1 MGRTNLTRRR
11 TRSDLERLGTL
22 MRKENVVV
30 CALCAALALAAA
42 LPVTSGRSLQQLVM
56 PEMMPGPM
64 LAGGWSDVS
73 VDDRFQDLVNV
84 FNYASLVLPQ
94 LNSNGMSS
102 PNPSLQLCYAR
113 SQVGAGMNYFLS
125 LSPDCTDAAQEPKNI
140 IYQSLDGQFEITSF
154 SGV

>member
-11 TRSDLERLGTL
+11 TRSDLERLETL

-84 FNYASLVLPQ
+84 FNYASLVSPAELERDVLP
-94 LNSNGMSS
+94 
-102 PNPSLQLCYAR
+102 
-113 SQVGAGMNYFLS
+113 
-125 LSPDCTDAAQEPKNI
+125 EPFFAVVR
-140 IYQSLDGQFEITSF
+140 GEIP
-154 SGV
+154 

>member
-1 MGRTNLTRRR
+1 
-11 TRSDLERLGTL
+11 
-22 MRKENVVV
+22 
-30 CALCAALALAAA
+30 
-42 LPVTSGRSLQQLVM
+42 
-56 PEMMPGPM
+56 M

-102 PNPSLQLCYAR
+102 PNPSLQLCEAR
-113 SQVGAGMNYFLS
+113 SQVVAGMNYFLS

-140 IYQSLDGQFEITSF
+140 TIYQSLDGQFEITSF

>member
-1 MGRTNLTRRR
+1 MGASGWLVSADDRTNLTRRR
-11 TRSDLERLGTL
+11 TR
-22 MRKENVVV
+22 
-30 CALCAALALAAA
+30 AALVLAAA

-64 LAGGWSDVS
+64 FAGGWSDVS

-102 PNPSLQLCYAR
+102 PNPSLQLCEAR
-113 SQVGAGMNYFLS
+113 SQVVAGMNYFLS

-140 IYQSLDGQFEITSF
+140 TIYQSLDGQFEITSF